1 MRRLVLGDIHGR
13 YEYLVDVFR
22 KANVDFEN
30 DLLIQ
35 IGDIVD
41 RGPDPFTCIDLLMKF
56 KNRVFIVGNHDQA
69 FIQLVAEG
77 RNILGPGNG
86 VEVTVRAWNL
96 LDKEEQFNYLN
107 TFFREQKA
115 YHITGDNICFVH
127 GGFDNMEHIENQS
140 LISLCWDRELVNQ
153 AMRCKENQRV
163 STVDCFKEIFI
174 GHTPTI
180 YWDKTT
186 PIFSGGVINVDT
198 GSGKGG
204 PLTIMDIDTKEYWQ
218 SDLNEEDKLKL
229 QAYGIIKKIES
240 PTPTSEKEDGGES
253 QEKG

>member
-22 KANVDFEN
+22 QANVDFEN

-56 KNRVFIVGNHDQA
+56 KNRVFIIGNHDHS
-69 FIQLVAEG
+69 FLELVCHG
-77 RNILGPGNG
+77 KNFLGPGNG
-86 VEVTVRAWNL
+86 VEPTIRAWNL
-96 LDKEEQFNYLN
+96 LDQEEQFHYLD
-107 TFFREQKA
+107 TFFREQKGF
-115 YHITGDNICFVH
+115 HVTEDKKCFVH
-127 GGFDNMEHIENQS
+127 GGFDREHPIEGQTI
-140 LISLCWDRELVNQ
+140 LSLCWDREFVNQ
-153 AMRCKENQRV
+153 AMSCTGTQKLKTADNFDEV
-163 STVDCFKEIFI
+163 FI

-180 YWDKTT
+180 YWDKTQ

-204 PLTIMDIDTKEYWQ
+204 PLTLMDIDTKEYWQ
-218 SDLNEEDKLKL
+218 SALNEEDKLKL
-229 QAYGIIKKIES
+229 QAYGIIPKIES
-240 PTPTSEKEDGGES
+240 PVTATEAENGS
-253 QEKG
+253 